1 MICSASNHNLGVI
14 NAWFEALNY
23 WQSNPAEANAII
35 AEATQRTPEQ
45 ISTKGIK
52 LFSLEDNLNAF
63 KDSTDPTSLY
73 ENGRVNADFMISTG
87 VLTHAPNVDEL
98 LDPSFLQ

>member
-1 MICSASNHNLGVI
+1 MICSASNHNLRVI
-14 NAWFEALNY
+14 KAWFEALNY

-63 KDSTDPTSLY
+63 KDSTNPTSLY

-87 VLTHAPNVDEL
+87 VLTNAPNVDEL